1 MQQRCPG
8 RVLAV
13 DLGLTVWDIWS
24 GYKDPFGLCPAGQ
37 DPGAAGLHYDR
48 RHAGDR
54 KNGPC
59 TGGSVGPEV
68 RHAPV
73 HLHPSPPPADL
84 RGRGGTGA

>member
-37 DPGAAGLHYDR
+37 DPGTDGLLYDR
-48 RHAGDR
+48 RHAGDPSH
-54 KNGPC
+54 GPC
-59 TGGSVGPEV
+59 TGGYVIPDTP
-68 RHAPV
+68 HAPV
-73 HLHPSPPPADL
+73 PRTIGPESTA
-84 RGRGGTGA
+84 T